1 MSEPRL
7 IGESAELASLCAEWR
22 GADFITVDTE
32 FMRESTYR
40 AKLCLVQIGPPE
52 GEPVAVDPLA
62 DGIDLAPLYDLLV
75 RTPVLKVFHAARQD
89 VEVLL
94 PLAGGVPHPLFDTQI
109 AAMVC
114 GFGESVGYE
123 TLVAKLARGRID
135 KTQRFTD
142 WARRPL
148 TELQLRYA
156 LSDVSHL
163 RVVYEKLAAE
173 LERTGRHSWLD
184 EELAVIT
191 GRATY
196 EAPPEEAWRRLK
208 VRGNNRRFLAILR
221 ELAAWREVEAD
232 RRDKPRPWVLRDTAL
247 SEIAAQRPRTVDQL
261 AKLRSVSQRTAESA
275 TGAALLDAVKRGLA
289 LPDAEC
295 PSLPQRNEKSSAPGA
310 LTDLLKVL
318 LTFKSEETG
327 VARKL
332 IANTEDLERIARGET
347 SGVPALQ
354 GWRRALFGDAAL
366 DLVEGRIAL
375 SVEQGALRLRA
386 VDGCRRSCGS
396 AGSARRSG
404 GGVRERVRPM
414 VRRAATHRRR
424 PAALHAHRARPR
436 GSAIRPGL
444 RPCEQR
450 GPGPH
455 GAPRP
460 RPGRARPPHRLGHR
474 RGEGHRIAQRP
485 ARFAPAFLSGYSRLV
500 VDCNRPL
507 GSPTAMPAVSDGTA
521 VPANQTISPAE
532 AAARTDA
539 LFWPYHNAIAACLDR
554 VIGAGAVP
562 MLIAVHSFTPVF
574 DGFARP
580 WEIGLL
586 YEHDDR
592 LVQPLKEALLAVR
605 PGLTVGD
612 NEPYAIIGPSDYSI
626 PVHGQGR
633 GLPHIEF
640 EVRQDLIGTVAGAE
654 EWAGTLAQ
662 VLNRVHAALAPLA
675 IENRVPAGAGGAV

>member
-52 GEPVAVDPLA
+52 SEPVAVDPLA
-62 DGIDLAPLYDLLV
+62 GGIDLTPLYDLLV

-94 PLAGGVPHPLFDTQI
+94 PLAGGVPQPLFDTQI

-295 PSLPQRNEKSSAPGA
+295 PSLPQRSEKSSAPGA

-332 IANTEDLERIARGET
+332 IANTRGSGADRPRRDVGRAGTARLA
-347 SGVPALQ
+347 P
-354 GWRRALFGDAAL
+354 RALRRRGARPCGGPHRAL
-366 DLVEGRIAL
+366 GGAGRA
-375 SVEQGALRLRA
+375 SSARRRRR
-386 VDGCRRSCGS
+386 RRSCGS
-396 AGSARRSG
+396 AGSARRG
-404 GGVRERVRPM
+404 GGGFVSASAPWFDAPQLTGDDPPPFTRIGPD
-414 VRRAATHRRR
+414 RADPQFVLVCDHASNAV
-424 PAALHAHRARPR
+424 PAHM
-436 GSAIRPGL
+436 
-444 RPCEQR
+444 E
-450 GPGPH
+450 
-455 GAPRP
+455 
-460 RPGRARPPHRLGHR
+460 RLGLDQAELDRHI
-474 RGEGHRIAQRP
+474 GWDIGAAMVTESLS
-485 ARFAPAFLSGYSRLV
+485 ARLDAPAFLSGYSRLV

-507 GSPTAMPAVSDGTA
+507 GSPTAMPVVSDGTV

-592 LVQPLKEALLAVR
+592 LVQPLKDALLAVR